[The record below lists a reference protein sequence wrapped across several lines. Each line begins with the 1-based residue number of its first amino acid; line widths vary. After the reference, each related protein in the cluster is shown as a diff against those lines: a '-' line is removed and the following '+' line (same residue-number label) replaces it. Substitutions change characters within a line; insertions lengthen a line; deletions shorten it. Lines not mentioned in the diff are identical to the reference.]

1 MLLQLWLAKKLQ
13 ISFLITGPSMYIKL
27 ACFLFLAVPLI
38 AQDVLVIDVRTTQEW
53 QSGHLEEAQHIEWQ
67 DILSISE
74 SVSKDKEIYLYCRSG
89 NRSGKATKI
98 LIDAGYINAINAGSI
113 QEASNL
119 LRSKIIK

>member
-13 ISFLITGPSMYIKL
+13 ISFLITGPSMYLKL
-27 ACFLFLAVPLI
+27 ACFLFLVFPLI